1 MCLMKNNLF
10 YIIGFLFLVS
20 CTTSKPRRPINPK
33 PSTTIFQDNIETAKK
48 IFQLEEEEI
57 LNFIKKDS
65 LNVYKTSSSGFW
77 YTYNTKIEKDLA
89 MPKAGDIVEL
99 TYDIRDLNDSIIY
112 NKADLGTKTYKV
124 DKEDF
129 ISGIQKGIKL
139 MKIGETITFVIPS
152 YNAFG
157 ISGDGNKIGISKT
170 IKSTVTL
177 LNIK

>member
-1 MCLMKNNLF
+1 MKIKMLLF
-10 YIIGFLFLVS
+10 CGIILIG
-20 CTTSKPRRPINPK
+20 CSKSTPRKPINPK
-33 PSTTIFQDNIETAKK
+33 PSTTIFQKTIEESK
-48 IFQLEEEEI
+48 QLNKVEEEKIEQLI
-57 LNFIKKDS
+57 EKDS
-65 LNVYKTSSSGFW
+65 TNSYTNSLNGFW
-77 YTYNTKIEKDLA
+77 YTYVTKIEADKPT
-89 MPKAGDIVEL
+89 PKTGDIAIIEFDV
-99 TYDIRDLNDSIIY
+99 RDLNDTIIY
-112 NKADLGTKTYKV
+112 SKEELGIKKYNV

-157 ISGDGNKIGISKT
+157 ISGDGNKIGVNKS